1 MGSWPGGEGSFIN
14 CDEVFGNRYADLM
27 ELEAVLFGARVWS
40 DWSWVD
46 FLQKMVPSAQLIVEL
61 QWTNQL

>member
-14 CDEVFGNRYADLM
+14 CDGVFGNRYADLM
-27 ELEAVLFGARVWS
+27 ELEAMPSGIEVWS

-46 FLQKMVPSAQLIVEL
+46 FLQEIVPSAQSIVGL
-61 QWTNQL
+61 QWTN